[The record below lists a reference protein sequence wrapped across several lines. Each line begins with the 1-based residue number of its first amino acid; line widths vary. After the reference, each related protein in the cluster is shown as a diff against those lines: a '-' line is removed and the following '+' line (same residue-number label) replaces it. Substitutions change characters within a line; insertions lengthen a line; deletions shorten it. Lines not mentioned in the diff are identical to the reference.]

1 MSLIDTKSL
10 ALLGTGALVASAAFA
25 GPAAAQGGNTIV
37 VKGGAKMR
45 PGHSITD
52 DMRFAPLRKTIKSG
66 STVTI
71 SNRTGQ
77 PHTLSIVKKSELP
90 KNVKQMEAFFEGPIM
105 GEFMQAHEVDP
116 ANEEA
121 PPGKPLVDVGETGF
135 DQRGDSV
142 FFAGK
147 SQKFEFTAKPGS
159 ELSYICLIHPWM
171 QGSLKARK

>member
-1 MSLIDTKSL
+1 MTPRTKTAL
-10 ALLGTGALVASAAFA
+10 ALLGTGAIAASAAFA
-25 GPAAAQGGNTIV
+25 VPAGAQGGNTIT

-52 DMRFAPLRKTIKSG
+52 NMRFAPLKKSIKSG

-71 SNRTGQ
+71 NNKTGA

-90 KNVKQMEAFFEGPIM
+90 KNVKEMEAFFEGPVM

-116 ANEEA
+116 ENEEA
-121 PPGKPLVDVGETGF
+121 PPGKPLVDVGEEGF

-147 SQKFEFTAKPGS
+147 TEKIKVTAKGGTS
-159 ELSYICLIHPWM
+159 LSYLCLIHPWM
-171 QGSLKARK
+171 QGTLKVKK